1 MRKRDLSLIVIPIF
15 LIIVALALIALSGIS
30 TATDDEQRTL
40 IESTVRRCAV
50 ECYALEGSY
59 PKDIEYIKAEYGLT
73 YDSERYFVHYLPL
86 GSNLMPEIKVFLIDK

>member
-1 MRKRDLSLIVIPIF
+1 MLKRDLSLIIIPIF
-15 LIIVALALIALSGIS
+15 LIVVMLALIALSSIS

-40 IESTVRRCAV
+40 IESALRRCAV

-59 PKDIEYIKAEYGLT
+59 PQDLAHIKAECGLN

-86 GSNLMPEIKVFLIDK
+86 GANLMPEIKVFIIED